1 MESFVGRSQD
11 VFMVT
16 ETRRERRIFIVT
28 CAICI
33 LIAIGIFVL
42 GVNLFLNKKY
52 NSYEVLE
59 STSVTTSG
67 NVKYEAYQNKM
78 IKYSRDGISAL
89 DSSGN
94 IIWNGSYDMI
104 EPAVDI
110 SGKYV
115 VVADIGGKTV
125 SIYNGEDTGK
135 EISTDYPIVQA
146 CVSSQGIVAVAL
158 EQESSNVINI
168 YNPYDIS
175 DKLLVEIPTNV
186 DEGYLVCMDLSA
198 DGMNLAAT
206 YVCITG
212 GQVQSRVAFY
222 NFSDV
227 GKNTNCLVGAKN
239 YDDKIVSDIRYLGE
253 NNICIFAD
261 DGFQIW
267 GEMKKP
273 EEVYHKNFKETIKS
287 AFCNS
292 EYTGVILATGSTSK
306 PYRMNVFDM
315 KGKMVL
321 DMEFSDE
328 YTEVKLYNTNEII
341 LNSAS
346 GCTIFRLNGVKK
358 FSTDIDGKVLKVFP
372 SEKRNRYY
380 LVTDSKIQKIK
391 LSKKRLKISTI
402 STYNPIFDS

>member
-158 EQESSNVINI
+158 DQESSIVINI

-391 LSKKRLKISTI
+391 LSKKS
-402 STYNPIFDS
+402 

>member
-239 YDDKIVSDIRYLGE
+239 YDDRIVSDIRYLGE

-267 GEMKKP
+267 GDMKKP
-273 EEVYHKNFKETIKS
+273 EEVYHKKFKETIKS

-328 YTEVKLYNTNEII
+328 YTEVKLYDTNEII
-341 LNSAS
+341 LNSVS

-391 LSKKRLKISTI
+391 LSKKS
-402 STYNPIFDS
+402 

>member
-33 LIAIGIFVL
+33 LIAIGTFVL

-391 LSKKRLKISTI
+391 LSKKS
-402 STYNPIFDS
+402 

>member
-168 YNPYDIS
+168 YNPYD
-175 DKLLVEIPTNV
+175 
-186 DEGYLVCMDLSA
+186 
-198 DGMNLAAT
+198 NLP
-206 YVCITG
+206 
-212 GQVQSRVAFY
+212 
-222 NFSDV
+222 
-227 GKNTNCLVGAKN
+227 K
-239 YDDKIVSDIRYLGE
+239 
-253 NNICIFAD
+253 
-261 DGFQIW
+261 
-267 GEMKKP
+267 
-273 EEVYHKNFKETIKS
+273 
-287 AFCNS
+287 
-292 EYTGVILATGSTSK
+292 
-306 PYRMNVFDM
+306 
-315 KGKMVL
+315 
-321 DMEFSDE
+321 
-328 YTEVKLYNTNEII
+328 
-341 LNSAS
+341 
-346 GCTIFRLNGVKK
+346 
-358 FSTDIDGKVLKVFP
+358 
-372 SEKRNRYY
+372 
-380 LVTDSKIQKIK
+380 
-391 LSKKRLKISTI
+391 
-402 STYNPIFDS
+402 

>member
-239 YDDKIVSDIRYLGE
+239 YDDRIVSDIRYLGE

-328 YTEVKLYNTNEII
+328 YTEVKLYDTNEII
-341 LNSAS
+341 LNSVS

-391 LSKKRLKISTI
+391 LSKKS
-402 STYNPIFDS
+402 

>member
-328 YTEVKLYNTNEII
+328 YTEVKLYDTNEII
-341 LNSAS
+341 LNSVS

-391 LSKKRLKISTI
+391 LSKKS
-402 STYNPIFDS
+402 

>member
-239 YDDKIVSDIRYLGE
+239 YDDRIVSDIRYLGE

-391 LSKKRLKISTI
+391 LSKKS
-402 STYNPIFDS
+402 

>member
-391 LSKKRLKISTI
+391 LSKKS
-402 STYNPIFDS
+402 

>member
-125 SIYNGEDTGK
+125 SIYYGEDTGK

-391 LSKKRLKISTI
+391 LSKKS
-402 STYNPIFDS
+402 